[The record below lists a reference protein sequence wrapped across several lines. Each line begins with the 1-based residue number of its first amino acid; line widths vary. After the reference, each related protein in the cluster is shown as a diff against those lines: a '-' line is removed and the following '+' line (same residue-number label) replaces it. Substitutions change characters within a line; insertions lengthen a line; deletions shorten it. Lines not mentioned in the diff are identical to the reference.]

1 MDLVNRLLFRKIGV
15 DQAILFTGL
24 ARIVQAI
31 GGLVVVVL
39 VTKKLTNI
47 EQGYYFT
54 FASILAIQIFFE
66 LGFNNILSQY
76 VAHEAINIRL
86 EENEFVGCS
95 TSKSRISSL
104 LHFSVKV
111 YSTLSICLFFVL
123 SLSLIHI

>member
-86 EENEFVGCS
+86 DVAHQNLGFRLYCIFLLRYILLYLFVCF
-95 TSKSRISSL
+95 L
-104 LHFSVKV
+104 CYL
-111 YSTLSICLFFVL
+111 
-123 SLSLIHI
+123 

>member
-95 TSKSRISSL
+95 LYCIFL
-104 LHFSVKV
+104 LR
-111 YSTLSICLFFVL
+111 YILLYLFVCFL
-123 SLSLIHI
+123 CYL